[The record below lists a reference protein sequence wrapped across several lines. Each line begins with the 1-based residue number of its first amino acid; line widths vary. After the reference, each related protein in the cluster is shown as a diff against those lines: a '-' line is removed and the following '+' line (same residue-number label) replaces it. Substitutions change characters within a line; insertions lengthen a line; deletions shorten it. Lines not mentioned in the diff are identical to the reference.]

1 MYGWSNGLGLRADGR
16 KPQVAE
22 MIPGRWS
29 AVFVAQQEV
38 GDVKDTA
45 LAAELLARVSRRPRS
60 EERMVQLKVLCWA
73 VR

>member
-1 MYGWSNGLGLRADGR
+1 
-16 KPQVAE
+16 

-60 EERMVQLKVLCWA
+60 EERMVQLKVLGGA